1 MSSSRETNDDTQFHP
16 ADYCVFAASLALS
29 AGIGVYYGLCGDKK
43 KKDDDDD
50 DAKADEKKGADDDGG
65 MSPLPVSFS
74 VLASFLAAP
83 FVLGTPAE
91 MYVYGT
97 MYSLVV
103 IGFGLAVPFVSHMI
117 IPVFHKLKITSG
129 YQVSGGDNDVTVISG
144 TNGCVIRHHI
154 SGSQFMQ
161 ITISSRQTV
170 GTGQLQINTV
180 KLMFSKPN
188 DDEMNSHEKRR
199 FCE

>member
-1 MSSSRETNDDTQFHP
+1 MGKEDGENTQFHP

-29 AGIGVYYGLCGDKK
+29 AGIGVYYGLCADKK
-43 KKDDDDD
+43 KKGDEEGEEE
-50 DAKADEKKGADDDGG
+50 EKKDGG
-65 MSPLPVSFS
+65 MSPIPVSFS

-91 MYVYGT
+91 MYIYGT

-129 YQVSGGDNDVTVISG
+129 YQVRISF
-144 TNGCVIRHHI
+144 NH
-154 SGSQFMQ
+154 
-161 ITISSRQTV
+161 
-170 GTGQLQINTV
+170 
-180 KLMFSKPN
+180 K
-188 DDEMNSHEKRR
+188 
-199 FCE
+199 

>member
-50 DAKADEKKGADDDGG
+50 DAKAEEKKDADDDGG

-129 YQVSGGDNDVTVISG
+129 YQVSGGDNDVTVISLRISSCHGNMSRQPAAVG
-144 TNGCVIRHHI
+144 TQWRADRNLMITTNTCRCHI
-154 SGSQFMQ
+154 S
-161 ITISSRQTV
+161 
-170 GTGQLQINTV
+170 L
-180 KLMFSKPN
+180 
-188 DDEMNSHEKRR
+188 
-199 FCE
+199 FCS

>member
-1 MSSSRETNDDTQFHP
+1 MSSSSEEDTDTQFHP

-29 AGIGVYYGLCGDKK
+29 AGIGVYYGLCGDRKK
-43 KKDDDDD
+43 KGDDEEN
-50 DAKADEKKGADDDGG
+50 ADSKPEADDSG
-65 MSPLPVSFS
+65 MSPIPVSFS

-117 IPVFHKLKITSG
+117 IPVFHKLNISSG
-129 YQVSGGDNDVTVISG
+129 YQV
-144 TNGCVIRHHI
+144 CKQHKCIRI
-154 SGSQFMQ
+154 AAGAW
-161 ITISSRQTV
+161 TGKCSSCLRA
-170 GTGQLQINTV
+170 
-180 KLMFSKPN
+180 
-188 DDEMNSHEKRR
+188 R
-199 FCE
+199 